1 MRYTLL
7 ISIVVLALAA
17 CKKDKF
23 TTNPVLSY
31 KSVKPNTIDGNLVST
46 GQVFPVITLHVT
58 DAEGDL
64 GFKDGSDT
72 SYIYVKNLLANTTDS
87 FKFPDLS
94 SAREKNFQCDIEI
107 TPTTLF
113 QAGPRPTP
121 KTDTLYYE
129 IYVKDI
135 AKHKSNVI
143 RTGDPIFYVFK

>member
-7 ISIVVLALAA
+7 FSIVVLALAA

-31 KSVKPNTIDGNLVST
+31 KSVKPNTISGNLPIT
-46 GQVFPVITLHVT
+46 GQVLPLITLHVT

-72 SYIYVKNLLANTTDS
+72 SYIYVKNLLANTIDS
-87 FKFPDLS
+87 FRFPDLS
-94 SAREKNFQCDIEI
+94 SAREKNFECDIEL
-107 TPTTLF
+107 TPNTLF
-113 QAGPRPTP
+113 QPSTRPTP

-135 AKHKSNVI
+135 AKNKSNVI
-143 RTGDPIFYVFK
+143 KTGDPIFFVFK